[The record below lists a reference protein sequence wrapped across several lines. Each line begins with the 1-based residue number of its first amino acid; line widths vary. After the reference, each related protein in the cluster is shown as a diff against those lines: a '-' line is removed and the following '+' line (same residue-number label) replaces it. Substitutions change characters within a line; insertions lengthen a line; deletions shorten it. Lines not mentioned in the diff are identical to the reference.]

1 MGFKLKLFGIIF
13 IICLALSVSAAVNLT
28 NGYTGTGLGVDIKYP
43 GKWTGSITVDTQMMQ
58 INGNGNT
65 SYTVSGPGRSIDV
78 EVIKTDGL
86 EDSLILS
93 LLVDGDVV
101 DSDKIYG
108 PTGEAMVIT
117 NIGV

>member
-1 MGFKLKLFGIIF
+1 MDFKFKLLAMIF
-13 IICLALSVSAAVNLT
+13 LICLAFSVSAAVTLT

-65 SYTVSGPGRSIDV
+65 SYTVSGPGKSIDV
-78 EVIKTDGL
+78 EVVKIDGL
-86 EDSLILS
+86 NESLILS
-93 LLVDGDVV
+93 LMVDGEVV

-108 PTGEAMVIT
+108 PTGEAMVIK
-117 NIGV
+117 NIGI